1 MSFRN
6 YNIYFVVAL
15 GDHRMVIKN
24 TDITFIMAERS
35 VALNGLQHSNV
46 GHALKFYCSGMHICK
61 SATSFGIMR
70 VNKYFRFAECAHS

>member
-6 YNIYFVVAL
+6 YNIYFILAL
-15 GDHRMVIKN
+15 GDHRMLIKN
-24 TDITFIMAERS
+24 TDISFIMVEGS

-46 GHALKFYCSGMHICK
+46 SHALQFYSSGIHICK

-70 VNKYFRFAECAHS
+70 VNGYFRFADCAHS